1 MQHLKDATCG
11 QQYAF
16 HNDDE
21 TKCIIALLSI
31 PPADYPENINFKD
44 YPLEKTRDSM
54 TKIRKQAFSKVD
66 INFLKDIMDAL
77 ITFVKKHINDREI
90 QDKFISTIKEVL
102 QVKVYEKIDV
112 VKQLMPTIDEIEQQ
126 ICSKSYGILGIDDKL
141 RILEFIKAM
150 YTAIQSSTEKIIE
163 IMGNK
168 RLEELINHT
177 PELEKLDSSIK
188 LSELCFTSPLHL
200 SCLNDVVFFGDEAK
214 RVEEIFVRYNKYYAD
229 NTKEKSEST
238 KIKVFN
244 QMKKLIEKELI
255 EFLPPLT
262 VSQICKNIRY
272 TDTISSS
279 VMNYRSIWQ
288 ERTSEEL
295 LDESLDEYLD
305 QELPIIKTT
314 MECTREQLNECIE
327 EICADSPVPLPP
339 SEKLVE
345 EILAKSLFKLTFE

>member
-1 MQHLKDATCG
+1 
-11 QQYAF
+11 
-16 HNDDE
+16 
-21 TKCIIALLSI
+21 
-31 PPADYPENINFKD
+31 
-44 YPLEKTRDSM
+44 
-54 TKIRKQAFSKVD
+54 
-66 INFLKDIMDAL
+66 
-77 ITFVKKHINDREI
+77 
-90 QDKFISTIKEVL
+90 
-102 QVKVYEKIDV
+102 
-112 VKQLMPTIDEIEQQ
+112 
-126 ICSKSYGILGIDDKL
+126 
-141 RILEFIKAM
+141 
-150 YTAIQSSTEKIIE
+150 
-163 IMGNK
+163 
-168 RLEELINHT
+168 
-177 PELEKLDSSIK
+177 
-188 LSELCFTSPLHL
+188 
-200 SCLNDVVFFGDEAK
+200 
-214 RVEEIFVRYNKYYAD
+214 
-229 NTKEKSEST
+229 
-238 KIKVFN
+238 
-244 QMKKLIEKELI
+244 MKKLIEKELI